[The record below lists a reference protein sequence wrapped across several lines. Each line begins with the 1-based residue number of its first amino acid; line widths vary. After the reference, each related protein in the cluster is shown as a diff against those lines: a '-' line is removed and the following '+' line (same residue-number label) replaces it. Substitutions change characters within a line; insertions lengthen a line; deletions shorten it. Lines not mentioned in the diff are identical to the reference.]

1 MLGGQIDPMTR
12 FLAIAIT
19 GAALAIAGCGGDD
32 DSSDQDVDASAATTT
47 TEASKSKGAGG
58 DDGGEKD
65 AAGGGSGSV
74 VEVTGSQYG
83 QILVDSDGRTLYA
96 FDKETTDRSECFG
109 ACAEAWPPFYTDGE
123 AQAGK
128 GVDQGLLGTTDHEG
142 KDLVTYNGH
151 PLYYYINEGPNEVLC
166 QGVEEFGGLWLVV
179 DPGGDPIQ

>member
-1 MLGGQIDPMTR
+1 MMR
-12 FLAIAIT
+12 FLAIAT
-19 GAALAIAGCGGDD
+19 TCAALAIAGCGGDD
-32 DSSDQDVDASAATTT
+32 DSSDQDVDASAAATT
-47 TEASKSKGAGG
+47 TEASKSQGAGS
-58 DDGGEKD
+58 DGGGKKE
-65 AAGGGSGSV
+65 ASGGGSGSE

-123 AQAGK
+123 PQAGK
-128 GVDQGLLGTTDHEG
+128 GVDRGLLGTTDHEG

-151 PLYYYINEGPNEVLC
+151 PLYYYVDEGPNEVLC
-166 QGVEEFGGLWLVV
+166 QGVDEFGGLGLVV